1 MEGGEWEGDLSEVFC
16 RIACF
21 VPCDA
26 VMLAKIPF
34 GVTVGSRFRPKNIM
48 VAFAHGVQQTGQAD
62 DEQISPAKTLTVD
75 GMPELMHTNLVA

>member
-1 MEGGEWEGDLSEVFC
+1 MEGSERKGDLSKVLC

-34 GVTVGSRFRPKNIM
+34 GVAVGSCFRPKSVM
-48 VAFAHGVQQTGQAD
+48 VAFAHGAQQTGQAN

-75 GMPELMHTNLVA
+75 GVPELMHTNLVA